1 MIGYD
6 NSHSLCLYSKK
17 DQKVLPKSSF
27 SISYMIFY
35 KINKLILEHYQV

>member
-17 DQKVLPKSSF
+17 DQKVLPTSSF
-27 SISYMIFY
+27 FHIIYD
-35 KINKLILEHYQV
+35 ILQDT